1 MFFVMLNLTF
11 LIKIAYFIWMYLSIK
26 HYWRLT
32 QIWTLQLFRESNIA
46 VYLSAILF
54 NLYNWNYLIV
64 QINECGN
71 QTSDK
76 WYVRHYKLIYLWL
89 HITNVVAFITFAT
102 VRCSVDDKDRYID
115 GTIRSIK
122 ALVFLTL
129 AGVYMAL
136 AYTLYNK
143 VKDFSIHKA
152 RMMRL
157 RLILS
162 IIFFSIPLLL
172 KGIFYVIWVWFGL
185 LEPLT
190 WGSIKRNDLGFPLFI
205 TIYYTVTEMVPMG
218 AQIISVEIVK
228 HHYEQEKKGSTTSSQ
243 DSRLSYS
250 RYTKVK
256 LPNGKFYELKCHH
269 FNYRKIVSLNLTFTI
284 EPEKGEPL
292 MHKSSSLNRNLSE
305 VSFMTSDD

>member
-1 MFFVMLNLTF
+1 
-11 LIKIAYFIWMYLSIK
+11 
-26 HYWRLT
+26 
-32 QIWTLQLFRESNIA
+32 
-46 VYLSAILF
+46 
-54 NLYNWNYLIV
+54 
-64 QINECGN
+64 
-71 QTSDK
+71 
-76 WYVRHYKLIYLWL
+76 
-89 HITNVVAFITFAT
+89 
-102 VRCSVDDKDRYID
+102 
-115 GTIRSIK
+115 
-122 ALVFLTL
+122 
-129 AGVYMAL
+129 
-136 AYTLYNK
+136 
-143 VKDFSIHKA
+143 
-152 RMMRL
+152 MRL

-162 IIFFSIPLLL
+162 IIFFSIPLII

-256 LPNGKFYELKCHH
+256 LPNGKSYFLKRHH
-269 FNYRKIVSLNLTFTI
+269 HKYWKIVPLSLTSTI